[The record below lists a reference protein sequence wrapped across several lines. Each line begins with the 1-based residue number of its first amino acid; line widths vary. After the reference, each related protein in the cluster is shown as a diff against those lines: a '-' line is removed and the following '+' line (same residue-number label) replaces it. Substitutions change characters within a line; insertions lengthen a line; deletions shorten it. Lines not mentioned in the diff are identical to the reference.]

1 MACCIFAG
9 EAFAPTPSLPKRGD
23 LRKIEPIRVGDQGTL
38 GWEGPRQSGSGFEPF
53 RQRTMTSAVLFLKC
67 S

>member
-1 MACCIFAG
+1 MARYIFAI

-23 LRKIEPIRVGDQGTL
+23 VRKVELIKVGDRGTL
-38 GWEGPRQSGSGFEPF
+38 GSQGPRQTGSGSTPWGQDTTP
-53 RQRTMTSAVLFLKC
+53 SAVLFLKC